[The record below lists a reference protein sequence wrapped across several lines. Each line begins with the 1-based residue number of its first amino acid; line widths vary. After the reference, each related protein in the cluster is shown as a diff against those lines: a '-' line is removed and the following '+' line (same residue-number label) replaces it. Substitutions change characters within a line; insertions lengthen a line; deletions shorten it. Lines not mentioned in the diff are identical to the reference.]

1 MKIEEIKVEELI
13 PDVLNPNEMSEKE
26 FKALKSEIKKRGFL
40 VPIVMRE
47 DKSKKVLIDGEHR
60 WLAAKELK
68 FKTVP
73 CINLKDIS
81 ESEARVVLVNLNRIK
96 GKINP
101 VGFAHLI
108 EAVKTE
114 DIIKNL
120 PSAFHMDEKELK
132 DLEFLKSIPSG
143 KEEELI
149 KSLEEM
155 ELEYQTIKGK
165 LLELSGLTDFEI
177 DYTGKKIKV
186 KDKEYAFDRIISMKI
201 AFTKQMEAVVSIEL
215 K

>member
-13 PDVLNPNEMSEKE
+13 PDVLNPNEMSKKE
-26 FKALKSEIKKRGFL
+26 FRALKSEIKKRGFL

-149 KSLEEM
+149 KSLEEL

-177 DYTGKKIKV
+177 DYAGKKIKV

-201 AFTKQMEAVVSIEL
+201 TFTKQMEAVVSIEL
-215 K
+215 R